1 MNFIYCLQ
9 ISMFI
14 IAYFVYS
21 ERELFHETELE
32 RLQKEL
38 EVTKG
43 DICFHPIKFSILT
56 KSLSVCKSAIK

>member
-1 MNFIYCLQ
+1 
-9 ISMFI
+9 MFI

-21 ERELFHETELE
+21 ERELFHEKELE